1 MGAECSYD
9 RKIEEDNKTE
19 QNSNSERGN
28 TSRESNL
35 SNLEFKTY
43 RDYNSKHEQ
52 LSKRLYDIIKKAETL
67 NEFSVIKK

>member
-9 RKIEEDNKTE
+9 RKIEEDIKTE

-28 TSRESNL
+28 ASRETNI

-43 RDYNSKHEQ
+43 REYNTKYEQ
-52 LSKRLYDIIKKAETL
+52 LCKRLNDIIKKAETL